1 MSKKYAIVN
10 EIDCPDS
17 RHVTQVIDGKHYY
30 MSRALDEGL
39 KQYDGMTP
47 DRPTFLEDFG
57 FDIAEREFQVDFEL
71 NAGNRTSAYRNG
83 GPRYWQGEKSF
94 SLPKVL
100 IKK

>member
-10 EIDCPDS
+10 DIDCPDV

-30 MSRALDEGL
+30 MSRALDENL

-57 FDIAEREFQVDFEL
+57 FKITEREFQVDFDQV
-71 NAGNRTSAYRNG
+71 NIGTATYRDG
-83 GPRYWQGEKSF
+83 TGRLWQGRSKF
-94 SLPKVL
+94 SLPKVRL
-100 IKK
+100 